1 MPMSSAHEDLMQHH
15 LRDESLP
22 ETMMSACS
30 INKVL
35 KGQKGLS
42 PAQSLGSGKPL
53 LLPLAA
59 LGPTWS

>member
-1 MPMSSAHEDLMQHH
+1 MPMSPAHEDLMQHH
-15 LRDESLP
+15 LRDENLS
-22 ETMMSACS
+22 EAMMSACS

-42 PAQSLGSGKPL
+42 PAQTLGSGKPSPL
-53 LLPLAA
+53 LLPA

>member
-1 MPMSSAHEDLMQHH
+1 MPISPAHEDLMQHH
-15 LRDESLP
+15 LRDENLP
-22 ETMMSACS
+22 EAMMPACS

-42 PAQSLGSGKPL
+42 PAQTLGSGKPS

-59 LGPTWS
+59 LGLTWS